1 MREPAPTRS
10 DANDANDNRLLVEGL
25 RRGDR
30 EAFREVYARYAGPTF
45 GFLARLCGARDRA
58 EDLHQETWMAVART
72 AARLDAESDL
82 AAWIFTIA
90 RNQFR
95 SAQRSLARLR
105 ARESV
110 PPPSP
115 LAVHPHDDP
124 AARDLEKALQ
134 ALPAAHRE
142 ILLLVGV
149 EGLALDR
156 AAAVL
161 DLRPDAARQRLAR
174 ARAALTE
181 RLAAGGTVPDL
192 SAMTAQRGAR

>member
-1 MREPAPTRS
+1 MEPATAGDDRGLIQ
-10 DANDANDNRLLVEGL
+10 RL
-25 RRGDR
+25 RRSDR
-30 EAFREVYARYAGPTF
+30 EAFRELYARYAQSSF

-58 EDLHQETWMAVART
+58 EDLHQETWLAVARS
-72 AARLDAESDL
+72 AGRLDVDSDL
-82 AAWIFTIA
+82 GAWIFTIA

-105 ARESV
+105 ARERVSG
-110 PPPSP
+110 PAP
-115 LAVHPHDDP
+115 LAAEPLDDP
-124 AARDLEKALQ
+124 AARDLERALQ
-134 ALPAAHRE
+134 ALPTIHRE

-149 EGLALDR
+149 EGLAIER

-181 RLAAGGTVPDL
+181 RLGPAGEATTAL
-192 SAMTAQRGAR
+192 SAMTAERGAR

>member
-1 MREPAPTRS
+1 MV
-10 DANDANDNRLLVEGL
+10 VERL

-30 EAFREVYARYAGPTF
+30 DAFREVYARYAGPTF

-58 EDLHQETWMAVART
+58 EDLHQETWMAVARA

-95 SAQRSLARLR
+95 SSQRSLARLR

-110 PPPSP
+110 PGSSP
-115 LAVHPHDDP
+115 HASPIVDDP

-134 ALPAAHRE
+134 ALPAVHRE
-142 ILLLVGV
+142 ILLLVGI
-149 EGLALDR
+149 EGLAIER

-181 RLAAGGTVPDL
+181 RLDAGGMATEL
-192 SAMTAQRGAR
+192 SAMTAQRGVR

>member
-1 MREPAPTRS
+1 MREPAPPR
-10 DANDANDNRLLVEGL
+10 NDANEDRLLVERL
-25 RRGDR
+25 RRRDR

-45 GFLARLCGARDRA
+45 GFLARLCGAPDRA
-58 EDLHQETWMAVART
+58 EDLHQETWLAVAKS
-72 AARLDAESDL
+72 APRLDAESDL

-105 ARESV
+105 AREGVRGS
-110 PPPSP
+110 SP
-115 LAVHPHDDP
+115 LAAPAVDDP

-149 EGLALDR
+149 EGLALER

-161 DLRPDAARQRLAR
+161 ELRPDAARQRLAR

-181 RLAAGGTVPDL
+181 RLAAGETTVPAL
-192 SAMTAQRGAR
+192 PAMTARRGAR

>member
-1 MREPAPTRS
+1 MTEPAPART
-10 DANDANDNRLLVEGL
+10 DRLLVDRL

-45 GFLARLCGARDRA
+45 GFLARLCGARDQA
-58 EDLHQETWMAVART
+58 EDLHQETWLAVARS
-72 AARLDAESDL
+72 ASRLDADSDL

-95 SAQRSLARLR
+95 SAQRSLARMR
-105 ARESV
+105 ARESA
-110 PPPSP
+110 PGPAP
-115 LAVHPHDDP
+115 LAAPTFEDP
-124 AARDLEKALQ
+124 AARDLENALQ

-142 ILLLVGV
+142 ILLLVGI
-149 EGLALDR
+149 EGLAIER

-181 RLAAGGTVPDL
+181 RLGAGGTVPDL
-192 SAMTAQRGAR
+192 PAMTAERGAR

>member
-1 MREPAPTRS
+1 MTEPAPART
-10 DANDANDNRLLVEGL
+10 DRLLVDRL

-30 EAFREVYARYAGPTF
+30 EAFREVYARYTGPTF
-45 GFLARLCGARDRA
+45 GFLARLCGARDQA
-58 EDLHQETWMAVART
+58 EDLHQETWLAVARS
-72 AARLDAESDL
+72 ASRLDADSDL

-95 SAQRSLARLR
+95 SAQRSLARMR
-105 ARESV
+105 ARESA
-110 PPPSP
+110 PGPAP
-115 LAVHPHDDP
+115 LAAPTFEDP
-124 AARDLEKALQ
+124 AARDLENALQ

-142 ILLLVGV
+142 ILLLVGI
-149 EGLALDR
+149 EGLAIER

-181 RLAAGGTVPDL
+181 RLGAGGTVPDL
-192 SAMTAQRGAR
+192 PAMTAERGAR